1 MDKAYDEA
9 IRYLS
14 RRMHTI
20 KETSTYLAGK
30 GHPAGDIER
39 AIEALKDYG
48 YLNDSAY
55 ASVYISSALGKGRS
69 IHRIL
74 KELKIRGI
82 SSQDAESGLERNF
95 SDSFSRDNGE
105 RERALLEAKKIID
118 RAGVADHK
126 TLARAGRR
134 LATLGYPAGLIY
146 AVLSEFQ
153 KEDPR

>member
-30 GHPAGDIER
+30 GHSDGDIEGT
-39 AIEALKDYG
+39 IEALKEYG

-55 ASVYISSALGKGRS
+55 AGVYITNALDKGRS
-69 IHRIL
+69 IHRIRR
-74 KELKIRGI
+74 ELKARGI

-105 RERALLEAKKIID
+105 KERARLEAKKIID
-118 RAGVADHK
+118 RAGVSDQK

-146 AVLSEFQ
+146 AVLSELQ
-153 KEDPR
+153 KEEPR